1 MTDPKELGIISVYIQ
16 FCIYTKL
23 YILTECRTKGK
34 KMKKIT
40 IKAGPPVEGSD
51 FYGREKELK
60 YAWEYQISKGVSL
73 LLSAPRRVG
82 KTSFSKKMLKMAE
95 ENGWKTMYL
104 DLEGI
109 STESEFVKLFKERL
123 KSEKWWDK
131 AWNKTKNVVF
141 KIFDSIKEVKVA
153 ESGISLNS
161 GAWRDDTYE
170 KIRQLIEN
178 AGKILIVMD
187 ELAVYLYDLLKQ
199 ENGREKVE
207 FFMEWLRNLR
217 QTTKACWIFCSSVGI
232 ENFTS
237 MHQLSKHL
245 NDLYPFHIEAF
256 SEDEAKD
263 FILHLNV
270 DKNVRFT
277 EEHIQ
282 YILDK
287 LMWYLPYFI
296 QILVNKINF
305 LFCVEGKQ
313 LTNAAIDEAYN
324 LLITEN
330 YFKTWDER
338 LKYYDEFEDN
348 ARKILKLCVSPNGIS
363 RDDLL
368 INLTANKNEKEKTE
382 DTLSKL
388 LEMLKND
395 GYMVEHNGKYI
406 FHSPLLR
413 DFWYARFIK

>member
-1 MTDPKELGIISVYIQ
+1 
-16 FCIYTKL
+16 
-23 YILTECRTKGK
+23 
-34 KMKKIT
+34 MKKIT

>member
-1 MTDPKELGIISVYIQ
+1 LTDPKELGIISVYIQ